1 MAQGSSGAALIT
13 AALILGGSLVG
24 GSHLLAGAIDRAAGE
39 VAILDASL
47 KSAMET
53 AKEIAKAAAKPSARA
68 AAQRPDPKKSSK
80 IEARNIEVGSAPVK
94 GPESAPVTIVEWAD
108 SQ

>member
-24 GSHLLAGAIDRAAGE
+24 GSYLLAEAIDRAAGE

-53 AKEIAKAAAKPSARA
+53 AKEIAKATAKPPARA
-68 AAQRPDPKKSSK
+68 AAQRPDPKK
-80 IEARNIEVGSAPVK
+80 ARKIEVGSAPVK
-94 GPESAPVTIVEWAD
+94 GPESAPVTIVEWVD
-108 SQ
+108 FQ